1 MLYDFE
7 RRKYY
12 HYNLVNDSIRYSLY
26 DYDRGSY
33 LQGNLSQLFDT
44 KTQSYISVKLESNKF
59 YAFDRRSGSYLYGNI
74 NNNFITVYD
83 TQKADIF
90 NILFSDC
97 NKFIIITSNQKFLW
111 EISYSL
117 TSGW

>member
-1 MLYDFE
+1 MVNEVRAAIVFFCICVQNNTEKHMLYDFE

-83 TQKADIF
+83 TQKSRYIHYTIF
-90 NILFSDC
+90 
-97 NKFIIITSNQKFLW
+97 
-111 EISYSL
+111 
-117 TSGW
+117 